1 MAGGGQEMNHKIKD
15 IHSREELEDFIQ
27 KTVGK
32 DAIPELVEKIL
43 SLPSGEI
50 ITFVCRQYDPVLGHR
65 QQSIR
70 VFHKLGEE
78 MKIPHLHGREEI
90 YQYLNSITEIDKND
104 IDSLANQMLQTPSG
118 DTYTIILKYANSEL
132 CKQLDCVVFHN
143 KDK

>member
-32 DAIPELVEKIL
+32 EAIPELVEETL

-50 ITFVCRQYDPVLGHR
+50 ISFVCRQYDPVLGHR

-70 VFHKLGEE
+70 VFH
-78 MKIPHLHGREEI
+78 
-90 YQYLNSITEIDKND
+90 NSDN
-104 IDSLANQMLQTPSG
+104 
-118 DTYTIILKYANSEL
+118 
-132 CKQLDCVVFHN
+132 
-143 KDK
+143 